1 MNTIHDVRIKR
12 RSEQLQLGRKYVK
25 YNYIIVFIDLH
36 KKSLEELHGR
46 YENEKRSLL
55 EEMKHNFGRMRDIFA
70 RDDERLELMSIVFE
84 ARNDDDTQQTHANF
98 EDSIAVLN
106 NEVCPCCDL

>member
-1 MNTIHDVRIKR
+1 M
-12 RSEQLQLGRKYVK
+12 
-25 YNYIIVFIDLH
+25 
-36 KKSLEELHGR
+36 EELHAR
-46 YENEKRSLL
+46 YENEKQLLL

-106 NEVCPCCDL
+106 NEVCPYRNRSPIDREHRTWRLCVFIS